1 MQPWPENAHLTDEER
16 VALGALRDHYDR
28 LRSEML
34 MFSSG
39 TPSHTALAAL
49 ASAAVK
55 IAAAICEV
63 AKRRT
68 MEDTKCD

>member
-1 MQPWPENAHLTDEER
+1 
-16 VALGALRDHYDR
+16 
-28 LRSEML
+28 ML